1 MRVASTGRR
10 AAAGRREHQGNVL
23 PLGLRAHLLHRGL
36 GDLGEIRA
44 AELDV
49 HGSRMRLGQEQ
60 QILDQAQQAL
70 RVPLDDLR
78 VLVGVDLAGALVPE
92 QLHVPD
98 NRRQRRPELVR
109 DQADEFVFHPV
120 KLAQPLVLHAQ
131 LLSLV
136 KQGLL
141 GPDLGR
147 DVTRDPERPDDF
159 AGVITKCH
167 LCRRNP
173 RIRAVAVG
181 LQLHLADERLTGA
194 DDFLLIL
201 EGRRGM
207 LLAEDVE
214 VRLPD
219 QFVCPAAR
227 GVRGDPALAD
237 QQEPAQP
244 VLEVH
249 PLLARGQQVAH
260 AGELEATR
268 VALPRFLRLRP
279 GRDHRNPPWRLG
291 TRRPATTSVA
301 DLSACGHPASHSPAG
316 SYGRYR
322 NPYILRR
329 FMPQRIWKDP
339 IVFTISPLA
348 MPAKPASNQGKM
360 T

>member
-1 MRVASTGRR
+1 MVPECVWDRKSRSSTRR
-10 AAAGRREHQGNVL
+10 SRRCEF
-23 PLGLRAHLLHRGL
+23 
-36 GDLGEIRA
+36 
-44 AELDV
+44 
-49 HGSRMRLGQEQ
+49 
-60 QILDQAQQAL
+60 
-70 RVPLDDLR
+70 PLDDLR

-98 NRRQRRPELVR
+98 NRRQRRPEFVR

-120 KLAQPLVLHAQ
+120 KLAQPLVLRAQ

-159 AGVITKCH
+159 ARVATKCH

-181 LQLHLADERLTGA
+181 LQLHLADDRLTGA
-194 DDFLLIL
+194 DDFLLVL
-201 EGRRGM
+201 EGGRGM
-207 LLAEDVE
+207 PLAEDVE

-219 QFVCPAAR
+219 HF
-227 GVRGDPALAD
+227 VRGAAWGIRGNPALAD

-260 AGELEATR
+260 AGELEAAR

-301 DLSACGHPASHSPAG
+301 DLSACGHPASHSGRQLWPVPQSVYFKTFHASKDLERSNSLHDISAG
-316 SYGRYR
+316 HAR
-322 NPYILRR
+322 
-329 FMPQRIWKDP
+329 
-339 IVFTISPLA
+339 
-348 MPAKPASNQGKM
+348 
-360 T
+360 